1 MQISMSPMTI
11 ASPVP
16 AVARESICGRDKR
29 MIFSAIDLALED
41 GYSEKQKIVGP
52 VDEDYGVEERVA
64 V

>member
-1 MQISMSPMTI
+1 MPENQFVEEI
-11 ASPVP
+11 
-16 AVARESICGRDKR
+16 KR

>member
-1 MQISMSPMTI
+1 MEEI
-11 ASPVP
+11 
-16 AVARESICGRDKR
+16 KR